1 MSDTIA
7 KLEGVKAIA
16 GYFKAVDVPGIELV
30 PGVTAQFISG
40 KNMMFS
46 LVTIE
51 PGAVVPLH
59 SHPHE
64 QAGTVLEGD
73 MLFFMNS
80 TNPEDGRRM
89 GPGDYYVATG
99 GTPHSATTAG
109 NERVIALDIFS
120 PPREDYLALFREK
133 YGREAPGLFQE

>member
-1 MSDTIA
+1 MSETIA

-40 KNMMFS
+40 EKMMFS
-46 LVTIE
+46 IVTIE

-59 SHPHE
+59 SHSNE
-64 QAGTVLEGD
+64 QIGTVLEGE
-73 MLFFMNS
+73 MLFFMNT
-80 TNPEDGRRM
+80 TNPEDGRRC
-89 GPGDYYVATG
+89 GPGDYYTAIG

-120 PPREDYLALFREK
+120 PPREDYLAKFREI
-133 YGREAPGLFQE
+133 YGKNAPGLFQE